1 MIDELVSYNREFVKN
16 KGYEKYITNKY
27 PDKKIAIGY
36 PADRVATRL
45 LGHQEWRRENYKER
59 GGDHIPPLRKRY
71 PELDGGDLRAWGCRG
86 NDNRAY
92 RLRSQAHE

>member
-27 PDKKIAIGY
+27 PDKKIAIVSCM
-36 PADRVATRL
+36 DTR

-92 RLRSQAHE
+92 RLWSQAHE